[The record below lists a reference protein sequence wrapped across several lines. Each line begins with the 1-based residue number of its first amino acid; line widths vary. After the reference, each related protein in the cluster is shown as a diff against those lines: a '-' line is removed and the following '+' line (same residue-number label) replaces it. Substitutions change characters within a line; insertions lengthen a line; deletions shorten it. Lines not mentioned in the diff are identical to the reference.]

1 MIDTTELLVP
11 DRVRCNEPVQSKK
24 RALELGA
31 TLLADAVPGMS
42 RMDIFEA
49 LNTRERLGSTG
60 LGHGVALPHARVAG
74 TDRAVAACLTLA
86 EPIDFDAPDRERVDI
101 LFLLLVPSECSDR
114 HLQILAELAE
124 TFSNTEVREQVR
136 ADTDPETLVEHLG
149 AGGGDG
155 DREAQGVA

>member
-1 MIDTTELLVP
+1 MIDTAELIVP

-31 TLLADAVPGMS
+31 SLLVEGVPGMS

-49 LNTRERLGSTG
+49 LNARERLGSTG

-101 LFLLLVPSECSDR
+101 LFLLLVPRECSDR

-124 TFSNTEVREQVR
+124 TFSDADLRERVRTE
-136 ADTDPETLVEHLG
+136 TDPEVLVQHLG
-149 AGGGDG
+149 AGSNDG
-155 DREAQGVA
+155 NHKARGIA

>member
-11 DRVRCNEPVQSKK
+11 ERVRCNEPVQSKK

-31 TLLADAVPGMS
+31 SLLAGVVPRMS

-49 LNTRERLGSTG
+49 LNSRERLGSTG

-101 LFLLLVPSECSDR
+101 LFILLVPQECSDR

-124 TFSNTEVREQVR
+124 TFSDPELREQVR
-136 ADTDPETLVEHLG
+136 ADSDPETLLEHLD
-149 AGGGDG
+149 AGGSNHQ
-155 DREAQGVA
+155 AQGIA

>member
-1 MIDTTELLVP
+1 MIDTAELIVP

-31 TLLADAVPGMS
+31 SLLADAVPGMS

-49 LNTRERLGSTG
+49 LNSRERLGSTG
-60 LGHGVALPHARVAG
+60 LGHGVALPHARIAG
-74 TDRAVAACLTLA
+74 TNRAVAACLTLA

-101 LFLLLVPSECSDR
+101 LFILLVPRECSEQ

-124 TFSNTEVREQVR
+124 TFSDADLREKVR
-136 ADTDPETLVEHLG
+136 ADTDPETLVQHLG
-149 AGGGDG
+149 AGGNDG
-155 DREAQGVA
+155 NRKAQGAA